1 MIPHAIKRR
10 TTMLRLKDLIGKT
23 VIVTLRDSEKDGG
36 YDAVLHGVETG
47 GLWLEIEEFENLHTP
62 KQLPNSRPPEK
73 PVTFVPYAQIL
84 FLIASSTVLDEKS
97 LGV

>member
-1 MIPHAIKRR
+1 
-10 TTMLRLKDLIGKT
+10 MLRLKDLIGKT
-23 VIVTLRDSEKDGG
+23 VIVTLLNSEKEGG

-47 GLWLEIEEFENLHTP
+47 GLWLEIEEFENYHTP
-62 KQLPNSRPPEK
+62 NKKRPSSRPHEK
-73 PVTFVPYAQIL
+73 PVTFVPYTQIF